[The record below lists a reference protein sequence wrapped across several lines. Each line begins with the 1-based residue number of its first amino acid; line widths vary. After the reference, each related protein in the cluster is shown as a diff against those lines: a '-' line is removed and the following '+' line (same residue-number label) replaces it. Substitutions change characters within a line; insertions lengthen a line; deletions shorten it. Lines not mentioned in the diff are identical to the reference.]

1 MATKKE
7 NKKKIPLE
15 ELSYE
20 SFEKMTEEEVFKTYS
35 ADIKDYG
42 RWLWREQDKGG
53 PTYSLQQCIEQA
65 KRELMEG
72 IWGPASE

>member
-1 MATKKE
+1 
-7 NKKKIPLE
+7 
-15 ELSYE
+15 
-20 SFEKMTEEEVFKTYS
+20 MTEEEVFKTYS

-65 KRELMEG
+65 KQELMEG
-72 IWGPASE
+72 NWGPASE